1 MRHTVIS
8 GVGMT
13 PFGRYPERNLKS
25 LAAEAI
31 TAAFADAGVGFDDIQ
46 AVFFGNATAGI
57 TTGQECIRGETVTHH
72 MGAGALPVTN
82 VENACASGG
91 NALHL
96 AWSAVAGGQY
106 DTVLAVGAEKLFFED
121 KQKSFMAFMGGMD
134 VDFQDFGEGAG
145 VNRSPFID
153 RYAKVADLLMNERGV
168 SQRAFAT
175 VAAKAHHN
183 GSLNPM
189 AQRRTPR
196 SVDEIMASRAVLGP
210 LTVLMCSPIGDG
222 AAAAVVTRAGATRQD
237 GQVSILASQLRS
249 LPAET
254 HGPSDSH
261 ELSARAAFEQAGL
274 APADMDFAEV
284 HDATSP
290 GEIVSWVESGL
301 CPAGDEEKW
310 ALTGHT
316 ELGGAMPVNPSG
328 GLVARGHPIG
338 ATGVAQVY
346 EVVQQLR
353 QQAGPRQVAN
363 ARLALSQCGGGLIRG
378 STAVSCAHIL
388 GI

>member
-1 MRHTVIS
+1 MRKTVVS

-13 PFGRYPERNLKS
+13 PFGRYPGRSLKDLS
-25 LAAEAI
+25 AEAI
-31 TAAFADAGVGFDDIQ
+31 NAAMADAGVTLDDID
-46 AVFFGNATAGI
+46 AVFFGNATAGV

-72 MGAGALPVTN
+72 MGAGALPVNN
-82 VENACASGG
+82 VENACASGA

-96 AWSAVAGGQY
+96 GWSSVAGGQY
-106 DTVLAVGAEKLFFED
+106 DTVLVVGAEKLFFED

-134 VDFQDFGEGAG
+134 IDFKDFADGAG

-153 RYAKVADLLMNERGV
+153 RYAKVADLLINERGV
-168 SQRAFAT
+168 TPEAFAT
-175 VAAKAHHN
+175 VASKAHFN

-196 SVDEIMASRAVLGP
+196 SPEEIMTSRSVLGP

-222 AAAAVVTRAGATRQD
+222 AAAAIVTKADGRAGGRDVT
-237 GQVSILASQLRS
+237 ILASQLRS

-261 ELSARAAFEQAGL
+261 EISARAAFEQAGL
-274 APADMDFAEV
+274 EPADMHFAEV

-301 CPAGDEEKW
+301 CAPGDEQKW
-310 ALTGHT
+310 AMTGHT
-316 ELGGAMPVNPSG
+316 AIGGPLPVNPSG
-328 GLVARGHPIG
+328 GLVSRGHPIG
-338 ATGVAQVY
+338 ATGVAQVW

-353 QQAGPRQVAN
+353 GVAGARQVDGATR
-363 ARLALSQCGGGLIRG
+363 ALAQCGGGLIKG
-378 STAVSCAHIL
+378 STAVSCAHIFEK
-388 GI
+388 